1 MRKLIEQL
9 ISDIDEMNHRFE
21 RVKSSEVDYDFY
33 KVVKPY
39 AHSID
44 SKLNELNN
52 YYQQIINTPYMTPL
66 KFNLFISNIQSLSVE
81 CHFKRTS
88 RKLFTEKI
96 KSVQYDL
103 KNILTYHV

>member
-39 AHSID
+39 AFD
-44 SKLNELNN
+44 
-52 YYQQIINTPYMTPL
+52 
-66 KFNLFISNIQSLSVE
+66 
-81 CHFKRTS
+81 
-88 RKLFTEKI
+88 
-96 KSVQYDL
+96 
-103 KNILTYHV
+103 